1 MFKFLYSN
9 FYDQLSKIN
18 PKQTPSYTTTTTPTP
33 QSNNHKE
40 SSSTTTT
47 STPTIKS
54 KQNTEYNSAL
64 TSEKQSKTKPTSCGA
79 SNNLT
84 NTTRSNRSKQQA
96 TKDSPLLPDMLDA
109 EPPPN
114 KRAYSYSLA
123 SSKDPQSTFLNLSTP
138 NYFSKGYAPK
148 LPPEELPLKISKSR
162 DHQQQQPR
170 PTSLV
175 TNTKTSLIR
184 SNTLSPKNQHQRRGS
199 LTTHGL
205 TKLATA
211 AGLANK
217 LNRTNTLLN
226 HSTNTSHRTNL
237 SNFSSDFILPNHKT
251 SHSNLLNNS
260 FQSLVHYGDNIGAKV
275 VKCLINENLYETSSL
290 INQDYDIYQVMIH
303 FKINIFF

>member
-18 PKQTPSYTTTTTPTP
+18 PKQSPSNTTTLTPTP
-33 QSNNHKE
+33 HNNNHKE
-40 SSSTTTT
+40 SGSTTT

-54 KQNTEYNSAL
+54 KNNADYNSAL

-79 SNNLT
+79 SSNP
-84 NTTRSNRSKQQA
+84 NTTGSNRPKQQQVI
-96 TKDSPLLPDMLDA
+96 KDPPLLPDMLDA

-123 SSKDPQSTFLNLSTP
+123 SSKDPQSSFLNLSTP
-138 NYFSKGYAPK
+138 NYFSKGFAPK

-162 DHQQQQPR
+162 DHQQHQR

-175 TNTKTSLIR
+175 TNTKTSLVR
-184 SNTLSPKNQHQRRGS
+184 SNTLSPKSQQHQRRGS

-211 AGLANK
+211 AGLVNK

-226 HSTNTSHRTNL
+226 HDTNTSHRTNL

-251 SHSNLLNNS
+251 SHSHLLTNS

-290 INQDYDIYQVMIH
+290 INQDYDIYQVIVH
-303 FKINIFF
+303 SKISLFL